1 MESQA
6 KPEVLIV
13 TADAARAASLAA
25 YLAQQQ
31 VEITCEPRGDE
42 AFASLRRHEPDAV
55 LIDDG
60 APNMA
65 GREFCR
71 AAREA
76 GLGLAIVVMGG
87 SDDPL
92 DQVLCLEMGA
102 DDYVAGHA
110 PWRLL
115 WARLKVALRRGVPR
129 GRDTPCAHTLRHGDF
144 ILDRRA
150 LEMRVQDRRVPLTP
164 TEFGCLWLLVERAGT
179 VVSRAELRDVLC
191 PGQAA
196 HTAAGSRAVDT
207 QIFRLRRK
215 LGAVDPDRNRIRSV
229 RPLGYLLT
237 PVAR

>member
-1 MESQA
+1 MDAEG

-13 TADAARAASLAA
+13 TADAGRAASLAA

-31 VEITCEPRGDE
+31 VDITCEPRGDE

-60 APNMA
+60 ATAMA

-76 GLGLAIVVMGG
+76 GLGLAIVVMGR

-102 DDYVAGHA
+102 DDYVAAHA

-115 WARLKVALRRGVPR
+115 WARLKIALRRAMPPGNGTGNV
-129 GRDTPCAHTLRHGDF
+129 HTLRHGDF
-144 ILDRRA
+144 ILDRRS
-150 LEMRVQDRRVPLTP
+150 LEMRVHGQRVGLTP

-179 VVSRAELRDVLC
+179 VVSRAELREALG
-191 PGQAA
+191 PGA
-196 HTAAGSRAVDT
+196 TEPGSRAVDT

-215 LGAVDPDRNRIRSV
+215 LGAVDPDTNRIKSV
-229 RPLGYLLT
+229 RPFGYLLT